1 MINLEVIRDIMGEVE
16 VIDDEI
22 ASKNFYESL
31 EVGKSSEDAVCER
44 IQKKYPKA
52 FRKKWYCKKF

>member
-16 VIDDEI
+16 VIDDDT

-31 EVGKSSEDAVCER
+31 EVG
-44 IQKKYPKA
+44 Q
-52 FRKKWYCKKF
+52 